1 MSEHHIRQSGEVA
14 KQILT
19 VLQKF
24 QEQIITALNNLKQLP
39 DLLKKVLEG
48 ISESANRQIQ
58 AAGEMEIIKK
68 MANLNAKRHLI
79 SAENE
84 AIYDFKTQLNEDIQ
98 LIKNRYSKLND
109 ELDNEAKNRVQ
120 ELDANLLEL
129 PDYFPES
136 FILGYSRNISPLMQK
151 ISKDNDLSIAERS
164 LLINDAIKRVIESL
178 STFLKS
184 RNDFFVKINDYQQD
198 EKPTASVVYHMP
210 IWVFKNEKQTHLFP
224 EGKINMDK
232 SLSNVSHFVPDSKL
246 ENYYNLLSKE
256 KADEIITDL
265 EWKTN
270 TIIKNKMNEKLLS
283 FADKNFTKNKTHIKR
298 AVNRIIKESDIKL
311 KTK

>member
-14 KQILT
+14 QQILS
-19 VLQKF
+19 VLEKF
-24 QEQIITALNNLKQLP
+24 QIQMMDALNNLKELP
-39 DLLKKVLEG
+39 NLLKKVLEG
-48 ISESANRQIQ
+48 ISESAARQIK

-68 MANLNAKRHLI
+68 MANLNAKRYLI

-84 AIYDFKTQLNEDIQ
+84 AIHDFKTQLNEDIE

-109 ELDNEAKNRVQ
+109 ELDSEANKRVN
-120 ELDANLLEL
+120 ELDSHLLDL
-129 PDYFPES
+129 PNHFPDS
-136 FILGYSRNISPLMQK
+136 FILGYTRNISPLMQK
-151 ISKDNDLSIAERS
+151 ISEDVDLSLAERS
-164 LLINDAIKRVIESL
+164 MLINDTINRVIESL

-198 EKPTASVVYHMP
+198 EKPTTSMVYHMP
-210 IWVFKNEKQTHLFP
+210 IWVFKNERQTHLFP
-224 EGKINMDK
+224 KGKINLDK
-232 SLSNVSHFVPDSKL
+232 SFSNASYFVPDSKL

-256 KADEIITDL
+256 KVDDIITDL

-270 TIIKNKMNEKLLS
+270 TSIKNKMNERLLS
-283 FADKNFTKNKTHIKR
+283 FADQNFTKNKTHIKR

-311 KTK
+311 KIR

>member
-48 ISESANRQIQ
+48 ISESSNRQIQ

-68 MANLNAKRHLI
+68 MANLNGKRHLV

-84 AIYDFKTQLNEDIQ
+84 AIYDFKSQLNEDIQ
-98 LIKNRYSKLND
+98 LIKNRYTKLNN
-109 ELDNEAKNRVQ
+109 ELDSEANNRIQ

-129 PDYFPES
+129 PNHFPES
-136 FILGYSRNISPLMQK
+136 FIVGYSKNITPLMQR
-151 ISKDNDLSIAERS
+151 ISNDNDLSLTERS
-164 LLINDAIKRVIESL
+164 SLINDTLSVVIESL
-178 STFLKS
+178 TTFLKS
-184 RNDFFVKINDYQQD
+184 RNEFFVKVNDYQQE
-198 EKPTASVVYHMP
+198 EKPLKPNVYQIP
-210 IWVFKNEKQTHLFP
+210 FWVFKDEKNAKLFP

-232 SLSNVSHFVPDSKL
+232 SFLTSSRFEPDSNL
-246 ENYYNLLSKE
+246 ENYYNLLTNE
-256 KADEIITDL
+256 KMDEIITGL
-265 EWKTN
+265 EWETN
-270 TIIKNKMNEKLLS
+270 TNDHNKVSERLLE
-283 FADKNFTKNKTHIKR
+283 FADKNFPKNKMHIKR
-298 AVNRIIKESDIKL
+298 AVNKILKESDIKFNN
-311 KTK
+311 